1 MREIKRRTLQKQYV
15 QNVKINDE
23 SLRLNEVSLK
33 KQHLTLLKMLSNF
46 RQKKNK
52 ARWSAIHWAT
62 DAYFVHFCYF
72 LSLKDKNHDIPND
85 SLKYMEI

>member
-1 MREIKRRTLQKQYV
+1 
-15 QNVKINDE
+15 
-23 SLRLNEVSLK
+23 
-33 KQHLTLLKMLSNF
+33 MLSNF

-52 ARWSAIHWAT
+52 AWWSAIHWAT

-72 LSLKDKNHDIPND
+72 LSLKDKNHNIPND

>member
-1 MREIKRRTLQKQYV
+1 MREIKSKKDFAETIHENKWWITQQ
-15 QNVKINDE
+15 
-23 SLRLNEVSLK
+23 RLNEVSLK
-33 KQHLTLLKMLSNF
+33 KQHLTLSKMLSNF

-52 ARWSAIHWAT
+52 AWWSAIHWAT

-72 LSLKDKNHDIPND
+72 LSLKDKNHNIPND